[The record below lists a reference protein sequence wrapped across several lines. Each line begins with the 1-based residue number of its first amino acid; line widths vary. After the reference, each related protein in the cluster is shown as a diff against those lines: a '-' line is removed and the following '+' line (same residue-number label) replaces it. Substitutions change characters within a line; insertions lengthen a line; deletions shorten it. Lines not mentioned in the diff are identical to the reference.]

1 MNPFI
6 RFSLLVE
13 AIDCY
18 LYCGYLFIVMNDG
31 RLLNVSYHFLV
42 NQLKARYPEYS
53 SLIELVF
60 LHNEYAKSDA
70 AKIILG
76 VSEINDAF
84 KNVWKRAADEISFEL
99 YFEDISDECNIIDE
113 YSSMPLDMRAYGGR
127 LFVGCRHGLYESKL
141 NLDGSFRI
149 QPSKLSKC
157 FDGKVIGLNS
167 RNGIVVVSADWDGL
181 LTGELFDFATDFKLD
196 ERKPIEKRSLRTG
209 WMSSDII
216 NYDGSSSFAYIYNE
230 CSDRVSNVDNKFYS
244 TTQIREK
251 KVISQFA
258 KAVYGMDEL
267 FSKTKIKQSD
277 ILYSF
282 NSSEKGFFVKTD
294 GNIVNATIREG
305 KVDDE
310 YYISSRV
317 QPFSDKLHIKEKP
330 LSSCIVSKGCVLEFF
345 DKVELVQ
352 NHKTCILCDHPVNSM
367 RSYLNSNNY
376 RDILTIVDDD
386 SITFNAIYSWD
397 LIKNTPAFPKPK
409 NVLLNTVPI
418 GENNDNTELPF

>member
-181 LTGELFDFATDFKLD
+181 LTGELFDLQQTLNLMK
-196 ERKPIEKRSLRTG
+196 
-209 WMSSDII
+209 
-216 NYDGSSSFAYIYNE
+216 GS
-230 CSDRVSNVDNKFYS
+230 
-244 TTQIREK
+244 
-251 KVISQFA
+251 
-258 KAVYGMDEL
+258 
-267 FSKTKIKQSD
+267 QS
-277 ILYSF
+277 
-282 NSSEKGFFVKTD
+282 
-294 GNIVNATIREG
+294 
-305 KVDDE
+305 
-310 YYISSRV
+310 
-317 QPFSDKLHIKEKP
+317 
-330 LSSCIVSKGCVLEFF
+330 
-345 DKVELVQ
+345 
-352 NHKTCILCDHPVNSM
+352 
-367 RSYLNSNNY
+367 
-376 RDILTIVDDD
+376 
-386 SITFNAIYSWD
+386 
-397 LIKNTPAFPKPK
+397 K
-409 NVLLNTVPI
+409 NVLCVQVGCHLILLIMTVHLVLPI
-418 GENNDNTELPF
+418 FTMSVVIEYLMWIISSIRQHKLERKKLSANLRKLCMVWMSYSQRQK